1 MVEALAYRL
10 THRGRPAG
18 RLLVRTG
25 ERGRVAVVEAR
36 LQLQGAL
43 GQATITQTS
52 RCHAERHHSLRWRET
67 SEGRGDGRPF
77 DVTFDLD
84 AGLVTAT
91 VGRHD
96 TASVPYLL
104 PYRDPLS
111 LVRELRAVTAE
122 TAARGRPAP
131 SAPWRIPLLGKD
143 VTVARV
149 VDLEVEGAGGRRAG
163 RGYVLH
169 PGGSFVVIDL
179 APPHVPLKLVQR
191 LPEGVLEALLIE
203 IAAEDS
209 MPGLGDDRAEDD
221 TAKSSTG
228 RRRPRRRRR
237 GRGRG

>member
-36 LQLQGAL
+36 LQLQGVL
-43 GQATITQTS
+43 GGATITQNS
-52 RCHAERHHSLRWRET
+52 RCHADRHHSLRWRET
-67 SEGRGDGRPF
+67 TEGRADGRPF
-77 DVTFDLD
+77 DVVFDPD

-111 LVRELRAVTAE
+111 LVRELRAVTAAASAPGAE
-122 TAARGRPAP
+122 TPAV
-131 SAPWRIPLLGKD
+131 PWRIPLLGKD
-143 VTVARV
+143 VV
-149 VDLEVEGAGGRRAG
+149 VSRIVDVDMEHAGGRRLG

-191 LPEGVLEALLIE
+191 LPEGVLEALLVE
-203 IAAEDS
+203 ISTEDT
-209 MPGLGDDRAEDD
+209 MPGLGDGRAEDE
-221 TAKSSTG
+221 TVKSSTG

>member
-10 THRGRPAG
+10 THHGRPAG
-18 RLLVRTG
+18 RLLVRSG

-36 LQLQGAL
+36 LQLQGVL

-52 RCHAERHHSLRWRET
+52 RSHADRHHSLGWRET

-77 DVTFDLD
+77 DVVFDLD
-84 AGLVTAT
+84 AGIVTAT

-111 LVRELRAVTAE
+111 LIRELRAVTAS
-122 TAARGRPAP
+122 TRGGPAP

-143 VTVARV
+143 VQVARV
-149 VDLEVEGAGGRRAG
+149 VDVEVEQGGGQRRG

-179 APPHVPLKLVQR
+179 APPHVPLKLVQK
-191 LPEGVLEALLIE
+191 LPEGVLEALLVE
-203 IAAEDS
+203 VSEEDG
-209 MPGLGDDRAEDD
+209 MPGLGDGRADDD
-221 TAKSSTG
+221 TTKASSG